1 MEFERNNSYL
11 VEQIQKSMEV
21 KLWTKDQRMIFS
33 KDYKIRS
40 HFALEAHF
48 NQAKFHLTI
57 LQLWSAN
64 VHIETMKW
72 IPKQLTIYNI
82 N

>member
-1 MEFERNNSYL
+1 MDKGWSFPK
-11 VEQIQKSMEV
+11 IT
-21 KLWTKDQRMIFS
+21 KL
-33 KDYKIRS
+33 IRS

-64 VHIETMKW
+64 VHIETMKL